1 MAQQA
6 SSCTYYRIKKENGLV
21 RFMNPW
27 KGLKGLP
34 HDMWALFFTSLI
46 NRSGTMVIPFLAL
59 YLTKKIGVSPSEAGT
74 ALLVYGAA
82 AFLAAPLTGK
92 LSDKLG
98 SLKVMKF
105 ALFGSGILFFV
116 YSFITDYNWI
126 LVATFILA
134 AVNESFRP
142 ANLSMITEI
151 VTPQQRRMAFA
162 LNRLAINAGMSIG
175 PVVGGFLTL
184 IDFHYL
190 FYANAVASIVAGI
203 YFSSIKWSS
212 IGEGES
218 EHSAEPIEAI
228 SKMRFAIL
236 SDKSFL
242 FFLFAVIPADLVFF
256 QHLGALPLYIVND
269 LGFTTAAFG
278 LFGAINT
285 VLIILVEVPL
295 NNWMANTS
303 YRKSLMISAMLA
315 GIGFGGFAIATTVIP
330 LVIAII
336 VSTFGE
342 MIFFPTTA
350 AYTSEIAPSNRQGEY
365 MGYYQMTF
373 SFAFSA
379 GPWLGTVV
387 YENYGSVILWSGA
400 LAFGLITTML
410 MFFVKTNPSV
420 K

>member
-1 MAQQA
+1 
-6 SSCTYYRIKKENGLV
+6 
-21 RFMNPW
+21 MNPY

-59 YLTKKIGVSPSEAGT
+59 YLTKKIGVSPTEAGT
-74 ALLVYGAA
+74 ALFVYGAA
-82 AFLAAPLTGK
+82 AFIAAPLTGK

-98 SLKVMKF
+98 ALKVMKF
-105 ALFGSGILFFV
+105 ALFGSGVLFFAF
-116 YSFITDYNWI
+116 SFITNYNWI
-126 LVATFILA
+126 LVATFFLA
-134 AVNESFRP
+134 VVNESFRP
-142 ANLSMITEI
+142 ANLSLITEI
-151 VTPQQRRMAFA
+151 VTPPQRRMAFA

-175 PVVGGFLTL
+175 PVIGGFLTL
-184 IDFHYL
+184 IDYHYL
-190 FYANAVASIVAGI
+190 FYANAVASIAAGI

-212 IGEGES
+212 LAGSQKEKNTEEVFKVGFS
-218 EHSAEPIEAI
+218 
-228 SKMRFAIL
+228 IL
-236 SDKSFL
+236 SDKTFL
-242 FFLFAVIPADLVFF
+242 FFLFAVIPANLVFF

-269 LGFTTAAFG
+269 LGYTTAAFG

-285 VLIILVEVPL
+285 VLIIFLEVPL
-295 NNWMANTS
+295 NNWMNDTP
-303 YRKSLMISAMLA
+303 YRKSLMIGAMLA
-315 GIGFGGFAIATTVIP
+315 GIGFGGFAIATTTIP
-330 LVIAII
+330 LAIAII
-336 VSTFGE
+336 VFTFGE

-350 AYTSEIAPSNRQGEY
+350 AYTSEIAPTDRRGEY

-387 YENYGSVILWSGA
+387 YQNYGSVILWSGA
-400 LAFGLITTML
+400 LVFGLITAVL

>member
-1 MAQQA
+1 
-6 SSCTYYRIKKENGLV
+6 
-21 RFMNPW
+21 MNPW

-59 YLTKKIGVSPSEAGT
+59 YLTKKIGVSPAEAGA
-74 ALLVYGAA
+74 ALLVYGLA

-105 ALFGSGILFFV
+105 ALFGSGIIFFI
-116 YSFITDYNWI
+116 YSFITNYYWI
-126 LVATFILA
+126 LAASFILA
-134 AVNESFRP
+134 AVNEAFRP
-142 ANLSMITEI
+142 ANLSLITEI
-151 VTPQQRRMAFA
+151 VTPPQRRMAFA

-175 PVVGGFLTL
+175 PVIGGFLTL
-184 IDFHYL
+184 IDYHYL
-190 FYANAVASIVAGI
+190 FYANAIASIAAGI

-212 IGEGES
+212 LAKGEKTES
-218 EHSAEPIEAI
+218 IEEI
-228 SKMRFAIL
+228 SKVRFAIL
-236 SDKSFL
+236 TDKSYL
-242 FFLFAVIPADLVFF
+242 FFLFAVIPANLVFF

-269 LGFTTAAFG
+269 LGYTTAAFG

-285 VLIILVEVPL
+285 VLIIFLEVPL
-295 NNWMANTS
+295 NNWMNDTP
-303 YRKSLMISAMLA
+303 YRKSLMIGALLA

-330 LVIAII
+330 LAIAII
-336 VSTFGE
+336 VFTFGE
-342 MIFFPTTA
+342 MIFFPVTA
-350 AYTSEIAPSNRQGEY
+350 AYTSEIAPADRRGEY

-387 YENYGSVILWSGA
+387 YQNYGSVILWSGA
-400 LAFGLITTML
+400 LVFGLITTAL

>member
-1 MAQQA
+1 
-6 SSCTYYRIKKENGLV
+6 
-21 RFMNPW
+21 MNPW

-59 YLTKKIGVSPSEAGT
+59 YLTKKIGVSPTEAGA

-82 AFLAAPLTGK
+82 AFIAAPLTGK

-98 SLKVMKF
+98 ALKVMKF
-105 ALFGSGILFFV
+105 ALFGSGILFFAF
-116 YSFITDYNWI
+116 SFITNYNWI
-126 LVATFILA
+126 LVATFFLA

-142 ANLSMITEI
+142 ANLSLITEI
-151 VTPQQRRMAFA
+151 VTPPQRRMAFA

-175 PVVGGFLTL
+175 PVIGGFLTL
-184 IDFHYL
+184 IDYHYL
-190 FYANAVASIVAGI
+190 FYANAAASIVAGI

-212 IGEGES
+212 LAKGEKS
-218 EHSAEPIEAI
+218 ETIQEV
-228 SKMRFAIL
+228 SKIRFAIL
-236 SDKSFL
+236 SDKRYL
-242 FFLFAVIPADLVFF
+242 FFLFAIIPANLVFF

-269 LGFTTAAFG
+269 LGYTTAAFG
-278 LFGAINT
+278 LFGSINT
-285 VLIILVEVPL
+285 VLIIIAEVPL
-295 NNWMANTS
+295 NNWMNNVS
-303 YRKSLMISAMLA
+303 YKKTLMLGALFA
-315 GIGFGGFAIATTVIP
+315 GIGFGGFAIATTTIP

-336 VSTFGE
+336 IFTIGE
-342 MIFFPTTA
+342 MIFFPITA
-350 AYTSEIAPSNRQGEY
+350 AYTSEIAPGDRRGEY

-400 LAFGLITTML
+400 FVFGLITAALML
-410 MFFVKTNPSV
+410 FVKTNPSV

>member
-1 MAQQA
+1 
-6 SSCTYYRIKKENGLV
+6 
-21 RFMNPW
+21 MNPY

-59 YLTKKIGVSPSEAGT
+59 YLTKKIGVSPAEAGT

-82 AFLAAPLTGK
+82 AFIAAPLTGK

-105 ALFGSGILFFV
+105 ALYGSGVLFFA
-116 YSFITDYNWI
+116 YSFITNYNWI

-151 VTPQQRRMAFA
+151 VAPSQRRMAFA

-175 PVVGGFLTL
+175 PVIGGFLTL

-190 FYANAVASIVAGI
+190 FYANAVASIAAGI

-212 IGEGES
+212 LAGS
-218 EHSAEPIEAI
+218 EKEKTTEEV
-228 SKMRFAIL
+228 SKIRFAIL

-242 FFLFAVIPADLVFF
+242 FFLFAVIPANLVFF

-269 LGFTTAAFG
+269 LGYSTAAFG
-278 LFGAINT
+278 LFGSINT
-285 VLIILVEVPL
+285 ILIIIAEVPL
-295 NNWMANTS
+295 NNWMNDTP
-303 YRKSLMISAMLA
+303 YKKSLMLGALFA
-315 GIGFGGFAIATTVIP
+315 GIGFGGFAIATTTFP

-336 VSTFGE
+336 VFTIGE
-342 MIFFPTTA
+342 MIFFPVTA
-350 AYTSEIAPSNRQGEY
+350 SYTSEIAPADRRGEY

-387 YENYGSVILWSGA
+387 YQNYGSEILWSGA
-400 LAFGLITTML
+400 LVLGLISAVL
-410 MFFVKTNPSV
+410 MFFVKSNPTV